1 MRSLKDIRKMQY
13 EYHYEHELCQFFRD
27 WKRAPYSYFRG
38 IMWMEMSAFVVYI
51 LQRTRITP
59 NALSVAYCLSG
70 LVGGIL
76 LAIPL
81 KATILIAVFVFF
93 FKAIF
98 DWCDGLLARV
108 TRRFSLA
115 GDILDCYGAILGA
128 MGLEIGLGFY
138 VAHRSGMDLYYYLI
152 PLIPLFFFGKLHSFA
167 FHIFYKNYI
176 TTGKLRELF
185 GKQAQLH
192 AAAATGGRPEKVLS
206 GAFERIRNFTNNF
219 LDHRSRTIDLICLLL
234 LVEQFTS
241 VFVTWIVFL
250 GFVIK
255 EFLLFAAS
263 FYVVVLRGWAE
274 KELEN
279 KLKEISG
286 AFPREADKSGVEIP
300 VSPEG

>member
-13 EYHYEHELCQFFRD
+13 EYHYEHEMCQFFRD
-27 WKRAPYSYFRG
+27 WKKAPYSYFRG
-38 IMWMEMSAFVVYI
+38 IMWMEMSSFVVYI
-51 LQRTRITP
+51 LQRTKVTP

-70 LVGGIL
+70 LAGGVL
-76 LAIPL
+76 LAIPM
-81 KATILIAVFVFF
+81 KATILAAVFVFF

-108 TRRFSLA
+108 TRKFSLV

-138 VAHRSGMDLYYYLI
+138 VAHRSGMALYYYLI
-152 PLIPLFFFGKLHSFA
+152 PLIPLFFFGKLHSFV

-176 TTGKLRELF
+176 TTPRLKELF
-185 GKQAQLH
+185 GKQARDH
-192 AAAATGGRPEKVLS
+192 AAQAAGSGPEKVLS
-206 GAFERIRNFTNNF
+206 GGFEKIRNFINNF

-234 LVEQFTS
+234 LVEQFTP

-255 EFLLFAAS
+255 EFLLFSAS
-263 FYVVVLRGWAE
+263 FYVVARRGWAE
-274 KELEN
+274 KEMEK
-279 KLKEISG
+279 KLAEISG
-286 AFPREADKSGVEIP
+286 SFPRGAEKSGAEVP
-300 VSPEG
+300 VSPEE

>member
-13 EYHYEHELCQFFRD
+13 EYHYKHELCQFFRD

-38 IMWMEMSAFVVYI
+38 IMWMEMSSLFVYF
-51 LQRTRITP
+51 LQKTKVTP
-59 NALSVAYCLSG
+59 NALSVAYGLSG

-76 LAIPL
+76 LAISV
-81 KATILIAVFVFF
+81 KATILTAVFIFF

-108 TRRFSLA
+108 THRFSLV

-138 VAHRSGMDLYYYLI
+138 VAHKSGMDLYYYLI
-152 PLIPLFFFGKLHSFA
+152 PLIPLFFFGKLHSFV
-167 FHIFYKNYI
+167 FYILYKNYI
-176 TTGKLRELF
+176 TTEKLRELF
-185 GKQAQLH
+185 GKQAQGRTVSS
-192 AAAATGGRPEKVLS
+192 ASVRPERVLS
-206 GAFERIRNFTNNF
+206 GAFEKIRIFSNNF

-241 VFVTWIVFL
+241 VFVTWIIFL
-250 GFVIK
+250 GFVVK
-255 EFLLFAAS
+255 ESLSFAAS
-263 FYVVVLRGWAE
+263 FYVVVKRGWAE
-274 KELEN
+274 KELED

-286 AFPREADKSGVEIP
+286 AFSAEKSGGAQEVPLSKE
-300 VSPEG
+300 